1 MNIFDE
7 KYVIIKNL
15 LSKELVKIYNNYAYR
30 CRDVYATLRN
40 YNYINPF
47 NEDYGKFNDGQT
59 EHTFCKYGDMLF
71 DNMLL
76 DLQPKIEK
84 KIGLELSPEY
94 TYFRIYQQMSELTRH
109 KDRGECEISGTIN
122 LGGVKWPI
130 YIDPN
135 SKNGKFK
142 NEKYIPGGDEG
153 KKVVL
158 EPGDCMI
165 YLGCECEHW
174 REPLMEDGE
183 CSQVFIHYKQKKNI
197 KDNVKFDN
205 RMGLGMPGYT
215 HTDK

>member
-1 MNIFDE
+1 MNIFDK

-15 LSKELVKIYNNYAYR
+15 LSKELVKVYNDYAYR

-47 NEDYGKFNDGQT
+47 FTDYGFYNDVQT
-59 EHTFCKYGDMLF
+59 EYTFNKYGDMLF

-84 KIGLELSPEY
+84 KIGLELAPEY
-94 TYFRIYQQMSELTRH
+94 TYFRIYQQMSELERH

-135 SKNGKFK
+135 PKNGKFENK
-142 NEKYIPGGDEG
+142 KYIMGGEKG

-174 REPLMEDGE
+174 REPLMEGE
-183 CSQVFIHYKQKKNI
+183 CSQVFIHYKQKKNVI
-197 KDNVKFDN
+197 DNKQFDN
-205 RMGLGMPGYT
+205 RLGLGMPGYT
-215 HTDK
+215 QNKDK